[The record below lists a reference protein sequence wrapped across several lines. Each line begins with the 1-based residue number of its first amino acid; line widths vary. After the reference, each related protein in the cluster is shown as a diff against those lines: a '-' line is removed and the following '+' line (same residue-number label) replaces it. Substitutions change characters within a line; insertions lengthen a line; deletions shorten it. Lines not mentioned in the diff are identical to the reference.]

1 MNKLLYSVLLLIF
14 IIFIFKYF
22 MKIEGMLENEKNDT
36 IEKIDDLAAGMTQD
50 YKVFNSETSNMVIQ
64 QERLFIILG
73 ISSVVLI
80 GITVY
85 YVMNK

>member
-1 MNKLLYSVLLLIF
+1 MNKLLYSVLLLIL

-22 MKIEGMLENEKNDT
+22 MNIEGMLENEKNDT

-50 YKVFNSETSNMVIQ
+50 YKVFNAETSNMVIQ

-73 ISSVVLI
+73 ISSVVI
-80 GITVY
+80 VGITVY

>member
-1 MNKLLYSVLLLIF
+1 MN
-14 IIFIFKYF
+14 
-22 MKIEGMLENEKNDT
+22 IEGMLENEKNDT

-50 YKVFNSETSNMVIQ
+50 YKVFNAETSNMVIQ

-73 ISSVVLI
+73 ISSVVI
-80 GITVY
+80 VGITVY